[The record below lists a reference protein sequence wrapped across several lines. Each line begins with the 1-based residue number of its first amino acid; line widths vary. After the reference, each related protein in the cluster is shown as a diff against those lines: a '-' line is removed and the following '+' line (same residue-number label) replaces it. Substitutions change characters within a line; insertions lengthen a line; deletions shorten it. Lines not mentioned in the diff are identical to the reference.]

1 MPVLGIEIND
11 AAITGVGEAG
21 VVFSEPGYAFVDGTR
36 SLFGVEALAT
46 ARLKPRQVNNRYWR
60 ELSESALPGSSGQ
73 YETFAD
79 LAQTQLER
87 LWSACADD
95 LTEVLFAVPGYWAS
109 EQLGLLLGIAE
120 ELGIPARGLV
130 NCAVAATRRHY
141 PERELFHIEGSLHEI
156 GLTRMSQDGAAGLAD
171 ADGGNE
177 APAEALQATR

>member
-46 ARLKPRQVNNRYWR
+46 ARLNPRQVNNRYWR

-95 LTEVLFAVPGYWAS
+95 LTEVLFAVPGYWVA

-130 NCAVAATRRHY
+130 NCVSRSGRQEASHV
-141 PERELFHIEGSLHEI
+141 
-156 GLTRMSQDGAAGLAD
+156 
-171 ADGGNE
+171 GGRYE
-177 APAEALQATR
+177 AMPLRP